1 MYYELIVIVEY
12 FIFSFIFMIFYG
24 IFQVNI
30 LITDVNDN
38 SFQFQISSFQILV
51 WEDEDFFI
59 ILYMVYVI
67 DLDSGSNGVIFY
79 SMVGDSFNI
88 FKLNSILGEIILF
101 RFFDYE

>member
-1 MYYELIVIVEY
+1 M
-12 FIFSFIFMIFYG
+12 
-24 IFQVNI
+24 
-30 LITDVNDN
+30 
-38 SFQFQISSFQILV
+38 

-59 ILYMVYVI
+59 ILYTVYVI

-88 FKLNSILGEIILF
+88 FKINIILGEIILF

>member
-1 MYYELIVIVEY
+1 M
-12 FIFSFIFMIFYG
+12 
-24 IFQVNI
+24 
-30 LITDVNDN
+30 
-38 SFQFQISSFQILV
+38 

-59 ILYMVYVI
+59 LLYTVYVI

-88 FKLNSILGEIILF
+88 FKFNSILGEIILL